1 MYNKVT
7 LIGYLGKDAQ
17 SFPTSKGGQIIKL
30 NLATSKNK
38 KVDDEWV
45 EHTSWHSVVLF
56 GKMAEKYGNLQKGQG
71 VMIEGELS
79 YNKYE
84 KDGETKYSTDIVAN
98 LVVLV
103 EKKESKSI
111 KQQKPT
117 EIDLDDEIP
126 F

>member
-1 MYNKVT
+1 
-7 LIGYLGKDAQ
+7 
-17 SFPTSKGGQIIKL
+17 
-30 NLATSKNK
+30 
-38 KVDDEWV
+38 
-45 EHTSWHSVVLF
+45 
-56 GKMAEKYGNLQKGQG
+56 MAEKYCHLQKGQG